1 MSKINKLTAA
11 LLVTGCVGTAAQ
23 AATPPDSLVMAWNI
37 DAISTWDPAQIGEVV
52 TNEIVMNTCDTLA
65 SFDTKDEMKVVP
77 ELAKSWDVSEDRKQ
91 ITFHLQSNLKFA
103 DGSPATAAD
112 MAWSLQRVVKLG
124 YGNAATLKEYGFSKQ
139 NVDQTI
145 TAPDATTLIMK
156 FDKAYPTNLVLQAIA
171 ANNVATLLDRKLLEK
186 QAVGD
191 DLGHKYLS
199 THTAC
204 VGPYQLMRWN
214 AGEGVV
220 LQATANYW
228 GTQPVLKRI
237 LIRHVAETGTQRLLL
252 TQGDVDIARDLSA
265 DDLKTLDQGGKVRV
279 EKVLKPQLF
288 FWTFNNEDP
297 IFKNEKV
304 RLAMRYLIDY
314 DGLGKSVMPYLGVPR
329 ASFAQQG
336 AFGALD
342 AKEGQPFKL
351 DLVKAKQLLT
361 EAGYPDGFSASVIFG
376 TLPHSAPIA
385 QSIQQNAAKV
395 GVKLSLE
402 RMANAQLFSR
412 ARGREFQSAMMAWQT
427 SVPDAYGNASR
438 LVYNPDNRKEA
449 RATQYP
455 SWRAAY
461 YDETM
466 NKAVNA
472 ALLEPDDDKR
482 IAMYADLQREQMQ
495 KGPMAIMFQMYN
507 SAGISPA
514 VKNWTWNGFRVWYG
528 AASK

>member
-1 MSKINKLTAA
+1 MKYTPIALALALTSAFS
-11 LLVTGCVGTAAQ
+11 TAPQ

-52 TNEIVMNTCDTLA
+52 TSEIYANTCDALVE
-65 SFDTKDEMKVVP
+65 FDVKDEKKLTPSM
-77 ELAKSWDVSEDRKQ
+77 AKSWDVSADRKT
-91 ITFHLQSNLKFA
+91 ITFHLQDNLKFP
-103 DGSPATAAD
+103 DGTPASAGD
-112 MAWSLQRVVKLG
+112 LAWSMQRVVKLG
-124 YGNAATLKEYGFSKQ
+124 YGNAAQITEYGFNKE
-139 NVDQTI
+139 NVDSRI
-145 TAPDATTLIMK
+145 TAPDDKTLVVTL
-156 FDKAYPTNLVLQAIA
+156 DKPYPTNLILQAIA
-171 ANNVATLLDRKLLEK
+171 ADKVSSLINRKVVEK
-186 QAVGD
+186 EAVEGD
-191 DLGHKYLS
+191 FGHKYLT

-204 VGPYQLMRWN
+204 VGPYQLVRWN
-214 AGEGVV
+214 AGEGVM
-220 LQATANYW
+220 LQATEHYW
-228 GTQPVLKRI
+228 GKAPVLKRV

-265 DDLKTLDQGGKVRV
+265 DDLKTLDEGGKVKV
-279 EKVLKPQLF
+279 DKVLKPQLF

-314 DGLGKSVMPYLGVPR
+314 DGLAKSVMPYLGVPR
-329 ASFAQQG
+329 ASFVQIG

-342 AKEGQPFKL
+342 EKAGQPFTL
-351 DLVKAKQLLT
+351 DLAKAKQLLT

-395 GVKLSLE
+395 GVKLTLE

-438 LVYNPDNRKEA
+438 LVFNPDNRKDA

-461 YDETM
+461 YDAQM
-466 NKAVNA
+466 NQQVEA
-472 ALLEPDDDKR
+472 ALLEPDDAKR
-482 IAMYADLQREQMQ
+482 SERYATLQKEVME

-507 SAGISPA
+507 SAGISPG

-528 AASK
+528 DASK

>member
-1 MSKINKLTAA
+1 MKFTKIAAA
-11 LLVTGCVGTAAQ
+11 LILAGSYSAAGL

-52 TNEIVMNTCDTLA
+52 TSEIYSNTCDTLA
-65 SFDTKDEMKVVP
+65 DFAVDDEKKVTP
-77 ELAKSWDVSEDRKQ
+77 DLAKSWEISPDRKT
-91 ITFHLQSNLKFA
+91 ITFHLQDNLKFA
-103 DGSPATAAD
+103 DGSAATAGD
-112 MAWSLQRVVKLG
+112 LAWSMQRVVKLG
-124 YGNAATLKEYGFSKQ
+124 YGNAANIKEYGFDKD
-139 NVDQTI
+139 NVDQRI
-145 TAPDATTLIMK
+145 TAPDDKTLVMS

-171 ANNVATLLDRKLLEK
+171 ANNVSSLLNRKVVEK
-186 QAVGD
+186 EAVNG

-220 LQATANYW
+220 LQATPNYW
-228 GTQPVLKRI
+228 GEQPKLKRI

-265 DDLKTLDQGGKVRV
+265 DDLKTLDEGGQVKV
-279 EKVLKPQLF
+279 EKTLKPQLF

-314 DGLGKSVMPYLGVPR
+314 DGLAKSVMPYLGVPR
-329 ASFAQQG
+329 ASFVQIG

-342 AKEGQPFKL
+342 EQAGQPFKL
-351 DLVKAKQLLT
+351 DLEKAKQLLS
-361 EAGYPDGFSASVIFG
+361 EAGYPNGFSASVIFG

-385 QSIQQNAAKV
+385 QSVQQNAAKI
-395 GVKLSLE
+395 GVKLNLE

-438 LVYNPDNRKEA
+438 LVFNPDNRKEA

-461 YDETM
+461 YDPEM
-466 NKAVNA
+466 NKKVEA
-472 ALLEPDDDKR
+472 ALLEPDDNKR
-482 IAMYADLQREQMQ
+482 IALYADLQHEVMQ

-507 SAGISPA
+507 TAGISPT

>member
-1 MSKINKLTAA
+1 MKNKTLTAA
-11 LLVTGCVGTAAQ
+11 LTLAATCCASAQ
-23 AATPPDSLVMAWNI
+23 AATPADSLVMAWNI

-52 TNEIVMNTCDTLA
+52 TSELYSNTCDTLVDFRV
-65 SFDTKDEMKVVP
+65 SDETQLDP
-77 ELAKSWDVSEDRKQ
+77 ALAKSWDVSADRKT
-91 ITFHLQSNLKFA
+91 ITFHLQDNLKFA
-103 DGSPATAAD
+103 DGSAATAGD
-112 MAWSLQRVVKLG
+112 LAWSMQRVVKLG
-124 YGNAATLKEYGFSKQ
+124 YGNAAAIKEYGFDKD
-139 NVDQTI
+139 NVDTRI
-145 TAPDATTLIMK
+145 SAPDDKTLVMS

-171 ANNVATLLDRKLLEK
+171 ANNVSSLLNRKEVEK
-186 QAVGD
+186 QAVDG

-220 LQATANYW
+220 LQATPNYW
-228 GTQPVLKRI
+228 GKAPVLKRI
-237 LIRHVAETGTQRLLL
+237 LIRHVAETGTQRLLV

-265 DDLKTLDQGGKVRV
+265 DDLKTLDQGGKVKV
-279 EKVLKPQLF
+279 DKVLKPQLF

-314 DGLGKSVMPYLGVPR
+314 DGLAKSVMPYLGVPR
-329 ASFAQQG
+329 ASFVQQG

-342 AKEGQPFKL
+342 ATEGQPFHL
-351 DLVKAKQLLT
+351 DLDKAKQLLT
-361 EAGYPDGFSASVIFG
+361 EAGYPNGFSTAVLFG

-385 QSIQQNAAKV
+385 QSVQQNAAKI
-395 GVKLSLE
+395 GVKLNLE

-412 ARGREFQSAMMAWQT
+412 VRGREFQSAMMAWQT

-461 YDETM
+461 YDPQMNQTVET
-466 NKAVNA
+466 
-472 ALLEPDDDKR
+472 ALLEPDDAKR
-482 IAMYADLQREQMQ
+482 IALYGDLQKEQMQ

-507 SAGISPA
+507 TAGINPT

>member
-1 MSKINKLTAA
+1 MKLTPIAAA
-11 LLVTGCVGTAAQ
+11 LALSYAFCVPAQ

-52 TNEIVMNTCDTLA
+52 TSEIYANTCDSLVD
-65 SFDTKDEMKVVP
+65 FDVKDETQLAP
-77 ELAKSWDVSEDRKQ
+77 ALAKSWEVSEDRKTL
-91 ITFHLQSNLKFA
+91 TFHLQDNLKFA
-103 DGSPATAAD
+103 DGTPASAGD
-112 MAWSLQRVVKLG
+112 LAWSMQRVVKLG
-124 YGNAATLKEYGFSKQ
+124 YGNAAQITEYGFTKE
-139 NVDQTI
+139 NVDIRI
-145 TAPDATTLIMK
+145 TAPDDKTLVMTL
-156 FDKAYPTNLVLQAIA
+156 DKPYPTNLVLQAIA
-171 ANNVATLLDRKLLEK
+171 ANNVSSLINRKLVEK
-186 QAVGD
+186 EAIDG
-191 DLGHKYLS
+191 DLGHKYLT

-204 VGPYQLMRWN
+204 VGPYQLARWN
-214 AGEGVV
+214 AGEGVM
-220 LQATANYW
+220 LQATPGYW
-228 GTQPVLKRI
+228 GKAPALKRV

-265 DDLKTLDQGGKVRV
+265 DDLKALDEGGKIAV

-288 FWTFNNEDP
+288 FWSFNNEDP

-314 DGLGKSVMPYLGVPR
+314 DGLAKNVMPYLGVPR
-329 ASFAQQG
+329 ASFVQIG

-342 AKEGQPFKL
+342 EKAGQPFKL
-351 DLVKAKQLLT
+351 DTEKAKQLLS
-361 EAGYPDGFSASVIFG
+361 EAGYPNGFTASVIFG

-385 QSIQQNAAKV
+385 QSIQQNAAKI
-395 GVKLSLE
+395 GVKLNLE

-438 LVYNPDNRKEA
+438 LVFNPDNRKEA

-461 YDETM
+461 YDPAM
-466 NKAVNA
+466 NQKVDA
-472 ALLEPDDDKR
+472 ALLEPDDAKR
-482 IAMYADLQREQMQ
+482 SEMYGELQRDVME

-507 SAGISPA
+507 SAGVSPT

-528 AASK
+528 AAGK

>member
-1 MSKINKLTAA
+1 MKKTAITAA
-11 LLVTGCVGTAAQ
+11 LTLAGSCCTPLQ
-23 AATPPDSLVMAWNI
+23 AATPADSLVMAWNI

-52 TNEIVMNTCDTLA
+52 TSEIYSNTCDTLVD
-65 SFDTKDEMKVVP
+65 FRVNDETQLDP
-77 ELAKSWDVSEDRKQ
+77 SLAKSWDVSADRKTL
-91 ITFHLQSNLKFA
+91 TFHLQDNLKFA
-103 DGSPATAAD
+103 DGSPATAGD
-112 MAWSLQRVVKLG
+112 LAWSMQRVVKLG
-124 YGNAATLKEYGFSKQ
+124 YGNAAAIKEYGFTKE
-139 NVDQTI
+139 NVDSRI
-145 TAPDATTLIMK
+145 TAPDDKTLILA
-156 FDKAYPTNLVLQAIA
+156 FDKAYPTRLVLQAIA
-171 ANNVATLLDRKLLEK
+171 ANNVSSLLNRKVVEK
-186 QAVGD
+186 QAVDG
-191 DLGHKYLS
+191 DLGHQYLS

-204 VGPYQLMRWN
+204 VGPYQLVRWN

-220 LQATANYW
+220 LQATPDYW
-228 GTQPVLKRI
+228 GKAPALKRI
-237 LIRHVAETGTQRLLL
+237 LIRHVAETGTQRLLV

-265 DDLKTLDQGGKVRV
+265 DDLKTLDESGKVSV
-279 EKVLKPQLF
+279 VKVLKPQLF

-314 DGLGKSVMPYLGVPR
+314 DGLAKSVMPYLGVPR
-329 ASFAQQG
+329 ASFVQNG

-342 AKEGQPFKL
+342 AKAGQPFHL
-351 DLVKAKQLLT
+351 DLAKARQLLT
-361 EAGYPDGFSASVIFG
+361 EAGYPDGFSASVLFG

-395 GVKLSLE
+395 GVKLNLE

-438 LVYNPDNRKEA
+438 LVFNPDNRKEA

-461 YDETM
+461 YDPQM
-466 NKAVNA
+466 NQKVEA
-472 ALLEPDDDKR
+472 ALLEPDDAR
-482 IAMYADLQREQMQ
+482 RSAMYADLQKEQME

-507 SAGISPA
+507 SAGINRV

>member
-1 MSKINKLTAA
+1 MPKIPMITAT
-11 LLVTGCVGTAAQ
+11 LLVVGCYGAASQ

-52 TNEIVMNTCDTLA
+52 TNEIILNTCDTLV
-65 SFDTKDEMKVVP
+65 SFDARDEKKVVP
-77 ELAKSWDVSEDRKQ
+77 SLAKSWDVSADRQQ
-91 ITFHLQSNLKFA
+91 ITFHLQPNLKFP
-103 DGSPATAAD
+103 DGTAASASD
-112 MAWSLQRVVKLG
+112 YAWSLQRVVKLG
-124 YGNAATLKEYGFSKQ
+124 YGNAATLQEYGFNKK
-139 NVDQTI
+139 NVDQMI
-145 TAPDATTLIMK
+145 TAPDATTLVLK

-171 ANNVATLLDRKLLEK
+171 ANDVATLLERSLLEK
-186 QAVGD
+186 QALNND
-191 DLGHKYLS
+191 MGHKYLS

-204 VGPYQLMRWN
+204 VGPYQLMSWN

-228 GTQPVLKRI
+228 GTSPNLKRI

-265 DDLKTLDQGGKVRV
+265 DDLKSLDTGGKVKV

-297 IFKNEKV
+297 IFKNENV

-314 DGLGKSVMPYLGVPR
+314 DGLAKSVMPYLGVPR
-329 ASFAQQG
+329 ASFVQLG

-342 AKEGQPFKL
+342 AKAGQPFKL
-351 DLVKAKQLLT
+351 DLARAKQLLAA
-361 EAGYPDGFSASVIFG
+361 AGYPHGFSASVIFG

-385 QSIQQNAAKV
+385 QNIQQNAAKV

-412 ARGREFQSAMMAWQT
+412 VRGREFQSAMMAWQT

-461 YDETM
+461 YDPAM
-466 NKAVNA
+466 NHAIKA
-472 ALLEPDDDKR
+472 ALLEPDDNKR
-482 IAMYADLQREQMQ
+482 AAMYADLQREQMQ
-495 KGPMAIMFQMYN
+495 KGPLAIMFQMYN
-507 SAGISPA
+507 TAGITPA